1 MTPLPVDL
9 DAPFG
14 AGLNAQRPATE
25 QSFELPDSPL
35 KPLDL
40 LLPNFLTVFP
50 AAAMTVAHPP
60 LVRLGDVA
68 LVLGE
73 VRTTGDLG
81 PIETHPAR
89 FSGPGRP
96 PAQPDLDQLIASTL
110 AHVATA
116 LIVVRDDRG
125 KL

>member
-1 MTPLPVDL
+1 MPLPVDL
-9 DAPFG
+9 DDPLG
-14 AGLNAQRPATE
+14 AGLVAQRPAAE
-25 QSFELPDSPL
+25 QPLELPDPPL
-35 KPLDL
+35 EPLDL
-40 LLPNFLTVFP
+40 LLSNFLTVFP
-50 AAAMTVAHPP
+50 AATMTVAHPP

-73 VRTTGDLG
+73 VRAAGDLG
-81 PIETHPAR
+81 PVEAHPAR

-116 LIVVRDDRG
+116 LIVVRDDRE
-125 KL
+125 KV